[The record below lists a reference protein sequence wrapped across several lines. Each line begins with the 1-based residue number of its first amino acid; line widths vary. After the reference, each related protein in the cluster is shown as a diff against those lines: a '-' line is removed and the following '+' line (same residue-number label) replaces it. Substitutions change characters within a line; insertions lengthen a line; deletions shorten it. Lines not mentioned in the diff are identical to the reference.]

1 MSEGVFWW
9 PSVAQRNPINE
20 NLSSAHR
27 EGVKLWFTKL
37 CKCCRWQEL
46 SEFCRKILISLSAAI
61 SPSEVLSLQQSFGM
75 GHKVY
80 KICVSPQHI
89 LCDQNQYLGW
99 PKSTTRVLCFMLLQG
114 SPSAGCIKH
123 LGEDN
128 GLQDVCH
135 QLGELS
141 QNPSGWIRCP

>member
-1 MSEGVFWW
+1 MSEGAFWW

-27 EGVKLWFTKL
+27 ERVKLWFTKL

-61 SPSEVLSLQQSFGM
+61 SPSEVLSLQQCFGT

-89 LCDQNQYLGW
+89 LCDQNQHLGW